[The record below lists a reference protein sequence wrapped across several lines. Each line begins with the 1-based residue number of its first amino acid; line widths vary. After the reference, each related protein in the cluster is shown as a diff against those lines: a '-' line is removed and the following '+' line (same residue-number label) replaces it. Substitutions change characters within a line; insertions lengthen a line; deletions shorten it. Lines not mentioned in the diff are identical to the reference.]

1 MKVVLLAPRRAGN
14 PYRDE
19 VWSWLQDWWE
29 RTVDLPLIE
38 GTHLDGPFNRS
49 KALNTAALLAG
60 DFDVAVLIDADVMFD
75 PGLLYAAV
83 GVAVHTGGPVLA
95 YTERIHLDKG
105 GTRRI
110 LDGYRG
116 DWRPFTR
123 TQLFDSCSSAVV
135 VTRDLWERVG
145 GYDELFEG
153 WGWEDIAFR
162 IATETLSSK
171 PLVKISGTCW
181 HLWHPKS
188 PENDANAPTFV
199 ANKERGARYKAARW
213 DRERVRA
220 LVDEHR
226 TARVSASGT

>member
-1 MKVVLLAPRRAGN
+1 MKVVVLVPRRAGN

-19 VWSWLQDWWE
+19 VWAWLLGWWQ
-29 RTVDLPLIE
+29 TNFAHPLFE
-38 GTHLDGPFNRS
+38 GHHDDGPFSRS
-49 KALNTAALLAG
+49 KALNSAGLLAG
-60 DFDVAVLIDADVMFD
+60 DFDVAVLGDADVLVD
-75 PGLLYAAV
+75 PGLLHAAI
-83 GVAVHTGGPVLA
+83 GAATHTGGPVLA
-95 YTERIHLDKG
+95 YTERIHLDKA

-135 VTRDLWERVG
+135 VTRELWERVG

-162 IATETLSSK
+162 IATETLSGK
-171 PLVKISGTCW
+171 PLVKLQGTCW

-188 PENDANAPTFV
+188 PENDTNAPTFI
-199 ANKERGARYKAARW
+199 ANRDRGVRYKAARW
-213 DRERVRA
+213 DRERVQA
-220 LVDEHR
+220 LVDEHVG
-226 TARVSASGT
+226 ARV